1 MQTKTTVDGDVR
13 QFTTEL
19 AGRPLTVEIGK
30 VALQANGSC
39 TVRYGDTV
47 VLATAVMAT
56 TRREGINYFPLLVD
70 YEERLYA
77 AGKIK
82 GSRWVKREGRPS
94 DEVITTG
101 RLIDRSIRPLFPQEL
116 KNDVQVITTVQCFDG
131 ENDSDVVGLIAAS
144 IALAISSIP
153 WDGPIGGVRVGRVPR
168 EGAAGQYEWVLNPS
182 FEARAK
188 SDLDLIV
195 AGTADRVLMLEAGAL
210 QAPDGV
216 VSEGVAFALRHLGTV
231 TAFIREVAAAVGK
244 PKVTPSVEGVA
255 LDSEVETLTLNW
267 VREHAT
273 EPMFS
278 SNLPTKHSR
287 KAVAAELKAKLEAE
301 LVAKSISKEQRKLAL
316 ERFNIAIEGVISLAI
331 LERGARVDGR
341 SLTQV
346 RPLGVEVGLLPRT
359 HGSGLFTRGETQ
371 VLAVATLG
379 APGDEQSLEGIE
391 GNAKKR
397 YMHHYNFPPY
407 SVGEVGP
414 MRSPGRREI
423 GHGALAERA
432 LLPVLPSKEEFPYT
446 IRVVSEVLSS
456 NGSSSMASTCGSTL
470 ALMDAGVPIKT
481 HVAGVA
487 MGLATDERGG
497 YRVITDLQ
505 DLEDGP
511 GGMDFKITGTRDG
524 LTAIQMDTKTKGLT
538 LEMVRDALTAGR
550 GALNEIIAAMAA
562 APPQPRAE
570 TSPYAPRTVTQMINP
585 HRIRAAIGPGLT
597 TIHEI
602 VRAAGAPIATE
613 PAGRVLITG
622 TSEASTAKAVAWV
635 KNLTREVKVGEVFE
649 GKVVRIMDFGAFV
662 SITPNQD
669 GMVHISELAPH
680 RVETVNDVVK
690 IGDTVTVK
698 VVEIDGMGRINL
710 SMRALQETDAER
722 AQRLEHSRAERG
734 VRPRMGHGG
743 GHGPRRRF

>member
-1 MQTKTTVDGDVR
+1 MQMRTTTNGEVR
-13 QFTTEL
+13 QFSTEL
-19 AGRPLTVEIGK
+19 AGRPLTVEVGK
-30 VALQANGSC
+30 VAQQTNGSC

-47 VLATAVMAT
+47 VLATAVMST
-56 TRREGINYFPLLVD
+56 TPREGIDYFPLLVD

-94 DEVITTG
+94 DEVILTG
-101 RLIDRSIRPLFPQEL
+101 RLIDRSIRPLFPKAI
-116 KNDVQVITTVQCFDG
+116 KNDVQVIATVQCFDG
-131 ENDSDVVGLIAAS
+131 ENDSDIVGLIAAS
-144 IALAISSIP
+144 TALAISSIP
-153 WDGPIGGVRVGRVPR
+153 WEGPIGGARIGRIPR
-168 EGAAGQYEWVLNPS
+168 EGSSGEYEWVLNPS

-188 SDLDLIV
+188 SDLDLVI
-195 AGTADRVLMLEAGAL
+195 AGTADRVLMVEAGAQQVPDAVIP
-210 QAPDGV
+210 QAV
-216 VSEGVAFALRHLGTV
+216 EFALPHLG
-231 TAFIREVAAAVGK
+231 ALSNFIREVAAAVGK
-244 PKVTPSVEGVA
+244 PKIAPSTVGVTLEPEH
-255 LDSEVETLTLNW
+255 EKFTLEW

-273 EPMFS
+273 ESLFS
-278 SNLPTKHSR
+278 SKLPTKHSR
-287 KAVAAELKAKLEAE
+287 KAVVAELENQFEAE

-316 ERFNIAIEGVISLAI
+316 ERFNTAVEGLISQAIIDKST
-331 LERGARVDGR
+331 RVDGR
-341 SLTQV
+341 KLTQV
-346 RPLGVEVGLLPRT
+346 RPLGVEVGTLPRT

-371 VLAVATLG
+371 VLSVVTLG
-379 APGDEQSLEGIE
+379 APGDEQFLEGIE

-397 YMHHYNFPPY
+397 YIHHYNFPPY

-414 MRSPGRREI
+414 IRSAGRREI

-432 LLPVLPSKEEFPYT
+432 LMPVLPPREDFPYT

-487 MGLATDERGG
+487 MGLATNEQGD
-497 YRVITDLQ
+497 YKIITDLQ

-511 GGMDFKITGTRDG
+511 GGMDFKVTGTHAG

-538 LEMVRDALTAGR
+538 IDMVRDAIAQSR
-550 GALNEIIAAMAA
+550 GALNEIIASMSMALS
-562 APPQPRAE
+562 QPRAE
-570 TSPYAPRTVTQMINP
+570 MSPYAPRIITVMINP
-585 HRIRAAIGPGLT
+585 ERIRDVIGPGGK
-597 TIHEI
+597 IINEI
-602 VRAAGAPIATE
+602 IDDTGCQIDIE
-613 PAGRVLITG
+613 PDGRVMITG
-622 TSEASTAKAVAWV
+622 TNEASTAKAVEWV
-635 KNLTREVKVGEVFE
+635 KNLTREVKVGEVFQ

-680 RVETVNDVVK
+680 RVETVGDVVK

-710 SMRALQETDAER
+710 SMRALQETE
-722 AQRLEHSRAERG
+722 QQHTERLERSRAERPM
-734 VRPRMGHGG
+734 RPRSGGHGG
-743 GHGPRRRF
+743 PRRSRF